1 MGRADAL
8 AVLHRPPRS
17 RARPRGRG
25 RPASRV
31 RRARLAA
38 RRHPRPAGPGH
49 LPPLQAGLVRGGRTG
64 APRAARLV
72 PGAHRLA
79 AQPTRAERAQP
90 GGPSGRLRRD
100 RPVDRRAAGP
110 AADRRQSRPAG
121 PTAGDR
127 RRPGTRAGREQG
139 RRLGRRRDLLD
150 AARIIRHGAR
160 LTRALCGPDKPPPL
174 HYRNGRPTPR
184 PGWAPV
190 FEHVRGGSGQIPERA
205 GGSMSSGITAVI
217 IVVAIIVI
225 VAVVAMTMAARR
237 RRLQQNFGPEYD
249 RAVAEKDSR
258 KQAEAEL
265 TERQRRVRKYD
276 IRPLS
281 LEARSRYLGE
291 WQAIQEQFVDSP
303 QAAVTEAYALVTTV
317 MQERGY
323 PPVEDD
329 QVADDLSV
337 DHADTVGHFRSAQA
351 ITREAAH
358 GSVATEDLRQAF
370 IHYRELFADLL
381 GDTEDADGQPVARAT
396 PTAATA
402 RGATTV
408 G

>member
-1 MGRADAL
+1 
-8 AVLHRPPRS
+8 
-17 RARPRGRG
+17 
-25 RPASRV
+25 
-31 RRARLAA
+31 
-38 RRHPRPAGPGH
+38 
-49 LPPLQAGLVRGGRTG
+49 
-64 APRAARLV
+64 
-72 PGAHRLA
+72 
-79 AQPTRAERAQP
+79 
-90 GGPSGRLRRD
+90 
-100 RPVDRRAAGP
+100 
-110 AADRRQSRPAG
+110 
-121 PTAGDR
+121 
-127 RRPGTRAGREQG
+127 
-139 RRLGRRRDLLD
+139 
-150 AARIIRHGAR
+150 
-160 LTRALCGPDKPPPL
+160 
-174 HYRNGRPTPR
+174 
-184 PGWAPV
+184 
-190 FEHVRGGSGQIPERA
+190 
-205 GGSMSSGITAVI
+205 MSSGITAVI

-237 RRLQQNFGPEYD
+237 RRLQQNFGAEYD

-381 GDTEDADGQPVARAT
+381 GDTEDADGQPVDPAT
-396 PTAATA
+396 PTAATT
-402 RGATTV
+402 RGVTTV
-408 G
+408 GGRHAAPQAEPTATDLDSGDLDSGDLNTGDLNTGDLNTGRSYPVDADPAGTDPDGVPVTATYMESDGHRRQ

>member
-1 MGRADAL
+1 
-8 AVLHRPPRS
+8 
-17 RARPRGRG
+17 
-25 RPASRV
+25 
-31 RRARLAA
+31 
-38 RRHPRPAGPGH
+38 
-49 LPPLQAGLVRGGRTG
+49 
-64 APRAARLV
+64 
-72 PGAHRLA
+72 
-79 AQPTRAERAQP
+79 
-90 GGPSGRLRRD
+90 
-100 RPVDRRAAGP
+100 
-110 AADRRQSRPAG
+110 
-121 PTAGDR
+121 
-127 RRPGTRAGREQG
+127 
-139 RRLGRRRDLLD
+139 
-150 AARIIRHGAR
+150 
-160 LTRALCGPDKPPPL
+160 
-174 HYRNGRPTPR
+174 
-184 PGWAPV
+184 
-190 FEHVRGGSGQIPERA
+190 
-205 GGSMSSGITAVI
+205 MSSGITAVI
-217 IVVAIIVI
+217 VVVAIVVI

-265 TERQRRVRKYD
+265 AERQRRVRKYD

-303 QAAVTEAYALVTTV
+303 QTAVTEAYALVTTV
-317 MQERGY
+317 MQDRGY

-381 GDTEDADGQPVARAT
+381 SDTEDADGQPID
-396 PTAATA
+396 P
-402 RGATTV
+402 ATTTGGTTAGGGRHAAPQADLDEADLSTGRPYPADAEPAGTDPDGV
-408 G
+408 PVTATYMESDGYRRR

>member
-1 MGRADAL
+1 
-8 AVLHRPPRS
+8 
-17 RARPRGRG
+17 
-25 RPASRV
+25 
-31 RRARLAA
+31 
-38 RRHPRPAGPGH
+38 
-49 LPPLQAGLVRGGRTG
+49 
-64 APRAARLV
+64 
-72 PGAHRLA
+72 
-79 AQPTRAERAQP
+79 
-90 GGPSGRLRRD
+90 
-100 RPVDRRAAGP
+100 
-110 AADRRQSRPAG
+110 
-121 PTAGDR
+121 
-127 RRPGTRAGREQG
+127 
-139 RRLGRRRDLLD
+139 
-150 AARIIRHGAR
+150 
-160 LTRALCGPDKPPPL
+160 
-174 HYRNGRPTPR
+174 
-184 PGWAPV
+184 
-190 FEHVRGGSGQIPERA
+190 
-205 GGSMSSGITAVI
+205 MSSGITAVI
-217 IVVAIIVI
+217 VVVAIIVI

-249 RAVAEKDSR
+249 RAVTEKDSR

-303 QAAVTEAYALVTTV
+303 QAAVTEAYGLVTTV

-381 GDTEDADGQPVARAT
+381 GETEGANGQVVDPAT
-396 PTAATA
+396 TTAATTT
-402 RGATTV
+402 GATSSGRHAAPLAEPTAGDLTAGDLTAGDLNTGDLNTGRPYPADADPV
-408 G
+408 GTDPDGVPVTAPYMESDGYRRQ